1 MTNRK
6 EKSHGQQRMNLLQ
19 YRNKTVS
26 LKSNLIPWIE
36 EILKGF
42 DKEIVK
48 LIQEQLTEGKRGDGT
63 LMPPY
68 SYLTKQSR
76 AKAGNPVKGERISL
90 IDYGDFW
97 GSMFSYVGQGMIE
110 VSSKDWKESMLVQEY
125 GESIFLISKTQMQH
139 LASLVRPKLDAK
151 IAQHYA
157 Q

>member
-1 MTNRK
+1 
-6 EKSHGQQRMNLLQ
+6 MNLLQ
-19 YRNKTVS
+19 YRNKTAS
-26 LKSNLIPWIE
+26 LRANLIPWIE

-68 SYLTKQSR
+68 SYLTVQSR
-76 AKAGNPVKGERISL
+76 KDAGRPVKGPRISL
-90 IDYGDFW
+90 IEYGDFW
-97 GSMFSYVGQGMIE
+97 QSMFSYVGQGMIE
-110 VSSKDWKESMLVQEY
+110 VGSKDWKESMLVKEY
-125 GESIFLISKTQMQH
+125 NPNIFLISKTQMQH

-151 IAQHYA
+151 IRQHYA